1 MKNKE
6 NESDVSA
13 ADKERFL
20 TACGKFAVIT
30 PPQMIMLL
38 STSLVS
44 DAVTDSA
51 GYSPAR
57 TSAPAVQPNVLPFP
71 RRSSRI
77 LRALRRLSS
86 PKIA

>member
-1 MKNKE
+1 LKNKK
-6 NESDVSA
+6 NESDFTA

-20 TACGKFAVIT
+20 TSCGKFAAIT
-30 PPQMIMLL
+30 PPKIIMLL

-71 RRSSRI
+71 
-77 LRALRRLSS
+77 
-86 PKIA
+86 